1 MPTTKNLRPTQKWM
15 IFFTAVLLVI
25 VAAARIFY
33 GEVGFYWALGATQ
46 ILMAAIHF
54 LVMFRTR
61 NPVYLITVS
70 FYGLL
75 ALVFLPPLAG
85 HPWRIVFA
93 VAGAILIILHFIVLI
108 SKQINWRYREI
119 LELAAR
125 PVKDAADGFTSRPFP
140 SGSADYGKEDASGL
154 ARYLLKYVIAYPIFE
169 DGRVVLIVPRYMWS
183 YLLFFKRTYTKETY
197 VVFHDTGEV
206 SVRIAELDYR
216 AYREELTFDE
226 LCASLGD
233 LFKQFMID
241 YREGNAKKI
250 INRVNC
256 A

>member
-1 MPTTKNLRPTQKWM
+1 MIVFTT
-15 IFFTAVLLVI
+15 VLIAI
-25 VAAARIFY
+25 VAAARVFF

-46 ILMAAIHF
+46 VLMAAIHF
-54 LVMFRTR
+54 LVLLRTR
-61 NPVYLITVS
+61 NPVYLITVA
-70 FYGLL
+70 FYGFL

-85 HPWRIVFA
+85 HPWRLVFA
-93 VAGAILIILHFIVLI
+93 VAGAVLLFLHFFVLI

-125 PVKDAADGFTSRPFP
+125 PVEETSDGFTSRPYP
-140 SGSADYGKEDASGL
+140 SGTAEFSREEARGL
-154 ARYLLKYVIAYPIFE
+154 ARYLLRYVIAYPIFE
-169 DGRVVLIVPRYMWS
+169 EDRTVLIIPRYMWS
-183 YLLFFKRTYTKETY
+183 YLLFFRRSYTRETY
-197 VVFHDTGEV
+197 VAFQDTGEV

-233 LFKQFMID
+233 LFKQFMSN
-241 YREGNAKKI
+241 YRAGHPKKI
-250 INRVNC
+250 IERINS